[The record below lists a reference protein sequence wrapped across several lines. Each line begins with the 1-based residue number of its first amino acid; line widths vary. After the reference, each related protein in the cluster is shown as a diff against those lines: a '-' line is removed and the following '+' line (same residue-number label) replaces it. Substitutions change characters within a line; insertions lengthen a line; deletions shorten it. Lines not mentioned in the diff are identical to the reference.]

1 VPVTVTVNVVDVIEG
16 VQESVDGPEDEV
28 VVSATLVG
36 LRPHVRPEEG
46 EIVSVKLTVPV
57 NPLALETVTVDVPLV
72 PAKTKTLVGLALTVK
87 SCTVYVTLAE
97 WLREDPVP
105 VTVTV

>member
-1 VPVTVTVNVVDVIEG
+1 VPVTLTVNVVDVTEG
-16 VQESVDGPEDEV
+16 VQDRVEVPEEEV
-28 VVSATLVG
+28 VVSVMLAG
-36 LRPHVRPEEG
+36 LRLHVRPDEG
-46 EIVSVKLTVPV
+46 EIVSVRLTVPV
-57 NPLALETVTVDVPLV
+57 KPLALETVTVDAP
-72 PAKTKTLVGLALTVK
+72 PAPEKTRTLAGLAATVK